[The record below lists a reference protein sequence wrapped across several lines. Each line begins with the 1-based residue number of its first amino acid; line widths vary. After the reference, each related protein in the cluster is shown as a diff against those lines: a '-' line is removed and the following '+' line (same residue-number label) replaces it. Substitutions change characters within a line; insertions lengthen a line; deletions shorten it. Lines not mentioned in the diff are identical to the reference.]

1 MARKM
6 AGSLYVLTVV
16 LGLALELRVETVVKV
31 GGSVSG
37 LAAGILPGSTMK
49 GTPMKVSATWPRS

>member
-1 MARKM
+1 MARKI
-6 AGSLYVLTVV
+6 AGNLYVLTVV

-37 LAAGILPGSTMK
+37 LAASILPGSTMK
-49 GTPMKVSATWPRS
+49 GTPMKVSAT